1 MAKLHFYYSSM
12 NAGKSTTLLQ
22 ADYNYRERGMETIL
36 FTAALDNRAGR
47 GVIQSRIGIQT
58 HAIPFDDADDLAEI
72 ITLKMKTEEIDCVLI
87 DGPSF

>member
-36 FTAALDNRAGR
+36 LTAALDNRAGK
-47 GVIQSRIGIQT
+47 GVIKSRIGIQT
-58 HAIPFDDADDLAEI
+58 KAIPFDDTDDLAEI
-72 ITLKMKTEEIDCVLI
+72 ITQR
-87 DGPSF
+87 